1 MPPTSDQ
8 WKQGGDCSICR
19 RAKYCR
25 TTCKQH
31 KLWMQRAMAQIFAK
45 TKAGRMMSA
54 MKQAIH
60 NAGGETEYMDDG

>member
-1 MPPTSDQ
+1 
-8 WKQGGDCSICR
+8 
-19 RAKYCR
+19 
-25 TTCKQH
+25 
-31 KLWMQRAMAQIFAK
+31 MQRAMAQIFAK